1 ITVEGSHFAND
12 SLGGIQL
19 ATASTLIK
27 GNTFENFSQSFRGI
41 IDLPAVAQ
49 TNSNN
54 VITENSFN
62 DIATGQAV
70 IYAHSLSGTN
80 NQVYDNNYYDING
93 PFLQSYTTGTT
104 GWDNVL
110 TSSPTHPT
118 TSSWDSGS
126 VINGT
131 SGDDHLV
138 ATAATEIINGHDG
151 TDEISYLNSTSGVT
165 VRLWYGTGSG
175 GFAEGDTL
183 ISIEKVQ
190 GSNYNDLIGGT
201 YHQDWL

>member
-1 ITVEGSHFAND
+1 D
-12 SLGGIQL
+12 
-19 ATASTLIK
+19 
-27 GNTFENFSQSFRGI
+27 
-41 IDLPAVAQ
+41 
-49 TNSNN
+49 N
-54 VITENSFN
+54 VIT
-62 DIATGQAV
+62 T
-70 IYAHSLSGTN
+70 
-80 NQVYDNNYYDING
+80 
-93 PFLQSYTTGTT
+93 
-104 GWDNVL
+104 
-110 TSSPTHPT
+110 SPTYPT

-190 GSNYNDLIGGT
+190 GSNYHDLIGGT
-201 YHQDWL
+201 YPQDWLYGNGGDDILAGHGGNDVLSGGLGNDAVYGGDGSDSIYGNDGADLLYGEGGGDRVWGGAGNDTVNGGSGADI